1 MLYNGLKVTAF
12 TIMSV
17 TVIPAYRVIRKFVRD
32 VEVLPPDAMLDA
44 LEAKVRTYVQHLLSG
59 TQASFAELG
68 QRTALTQLG
77 DPNLQ
82 MLSHALE
89 AIESGGAKGIV
100 DEALQKC
107 ALALPRPDLAARV
120 LLLPGDGQSRV
131 LTTQMKGVIGLSIG
145 SQATL
150 IFLWPTEEWQR
161 RLAYTVSH
169 EYLHLV
175 RNLLF
180 PRGMAAGKLVYQ
192 KTQEAETLLDAMLA
206 EGIAD
211 AFALELYPE
220 AEPPWTH
227 ALTPYAQES
236 VWPKVRRRLAVSDT
250 SEIRRLLFG
259 DGDRIPIWTGYTLGY
274 KIVRGYLDLHTTVK
288 PASLVGLTARAIF
301 DASGYLQSPEP
312 R

>member
-1 MLYNGLKVTAF
+1 MQSAF
-12 TIMSV
+12 ADNTMSV

-32 VEVLPPDAMLDA
+32 VEALPPDAMLDT
-44 LEAKVRTYVQHLLSG
+44 LESNVRTYVQHLLSG
-59 TQASFAELG
+59 THSSFAELG

-77 DPNLQ
+77 DPDPH
-82 MLSHALE
+82 MLGHALE
-89 AIESGGAKGIV
+89 AIESGGAKNIV
-100 DEALQKC
+100 EEALQKC

-131 LTTQMKGVIGLSIG
+131 LTSQMKGVLGLSIG

-150 IFLWPTEEWQR
+150 IFLWPTEEWKR
-161 RLAYTVSH
+161 WLAYTVSH

-192 KTQEAETLLDAMLA
+192 KTQEPETLLDAMLA
-206 EGIAD
+206 EGMAD
-211 AFALELYPE
+211 AFALELYPDQ
-220 AEPPWTH
+220 EPPWTH
-227 ALTPYAQES
+227 ALTSQAHES
-236 VWPKVRRRLAVSDT
+236 VWPKVRRRLAASDT

-259 DGDRIPIWTGYTLGY
+259 DGDRIPIWTGYTLGF
-274 KIVRGYLDLHTTVK
+274 KIVRGYLDLHPAVK

-301 DASGYLQSPEP
+301 DSSGFPPSPEP
-312 R
+312 A